1 MDLNWPQ
8 LWTHLAD
15 RFGLGDHSIHGPDH
29 WRRVERHAVALAK
42 HNAGNLV
49 VVRLF
54 AVFHDVCR
62 ENDGADPDH
71 GARGAALA
79 ALLRG
84 EWFDLPDAEFAL
96 LEYACIH
103 HTSGYLTE
111 DPTIGAC
118 WDADPPRSRTGAH
131 EPDRSA
137 ICPIDVVVRHA
148 SLLFV
153 SIQLSCRAYPAWR
166 SRRIV

>member
-118 WDADPPRSRTGAH
+118 WDADRLDIWRAGYTPAEKYMSTRRARELVRTSRIG
-131 EPDRSA
+131 PQYV
-137 ICPIDVVVRHA
+137 P
-148 SLLFV
+148 
-153 SIQLSCRAYPAWR
+153 
-166 SRRIV
+166 